1 MIRGFRDWIISQFFF
16 STSSKN
22 CDTTDTTWWS
32 DSLSRWSFLLLSWWG
47 DSPAIRPCNCSTSS
61 RSRFAFFLCDLQL
74 SLFRPRWITGASWA
88 YLDCSWSYYPGWC
101 LPCSQCFW
109 YITHRSLPFLSLRN
123 KGKLS
128 SDRALALVNWSW
140 PCTCLALVFICKPRI
155 SLSFS

>member
-1 MIRGFRDWIISQFFF
+1 MIRGFRDWIIYQFFF

-47 DSPAIRPCNCSTSS
+47 IHLPFVRAIVLHLRDRDLLSFYATSN
-61 RSRFAFFLCDLQL
+61 FLCSDRDGL
-74 SLFRPRWITGASWA
+74 
-88 YLDCSWSYYPGWC
+88 PGHRELTLIAPGVTTPFCWC

-109 YITHRSLPFLSLRN
+109 YITHRSLPFLRN